1 MKAIQIVRTA
11 TLVATLAICAT
22 SAACFA
28 LGSVP
33 AIFAPTLRTLHKATF
48 PVLLPT
54 EFDGTTYKRGDAFTL
69 ATADAHHYNV
79 QVNLSPD
86 CNGANVCS
94 AGSFGAFDATY
105 RRTHRSDDDNVATTP
120 RKPDADDREA
130 IKNGRE
136 ILDRPTRLKGG
147 AIGYYSE
154 YISGASDGGN
164 STLRWTQGGV
174 VYVVTTRIST
184 QKSLVA
190 TANSAIANGALW

>member
-1 MKAIQIVRTA
+1 MCAALFATYATA
-11 TLVATLAICAT
+11 AMSL
-22 SAACFA
+22 A
-28 LGSVP
+28 LGTVP
-33 AIFAPTLRTLHKATF
+33 SIFTPALPALHKATF

-54 EFDGTTYKRGDAFTL
+54 EFDGTTYKRGDAFTV
-69 ATADAHHYNV
+69 ATGDAHHYEV
-79 QVNLSPD
+79 QVNLAPD

-105 RRTHRSDDDNVATTP
+105 RRTHTSQDDNVASGP
-120 RKPDADDREA
+120 RTPDADDREA
-130 IKNGRE
+130 IKSGRE
-136 ILDRPTRLKGG
+136 VFDRPARLEGG

-154 YISGASDGGN
+154 FVSGADDGGN
-164 STLRWTQGGV
+164 STLRWMQGGV

>member
-11 TLVATLAICAT
+11 SLAALFATCAT
-22 SAACFA
+22 ATASLA
-28 LGSVP
+28 LGTVP
-33 AIFAPTLRTLHKATF
+33 AIFKPVLTTLHKATF

-54 EFDGTTYKRGDAFTL
+54 EFDGTTYKRGDAFTV
-69 ATADAHHYNV
+69 ATGDAHHYEI
-79 QVNLSPD
+79 QVNLAPD

-105 RRTHRSDDDNVATTP
+105 RRSHKSDDDAVAGPRTP
-120 RKPDADDREA
+120 DSDDREA
-130 IKNGRE
+130 IKSGRE
-136 ILDRPTRLKGG
+136 VFDRPAKLKNG

-154 YISGASDGGN
+154 FVSGASDGGN
-164 STLRWTQGGV
+164 SSLRWTQGGV
-174 VYVVTTRIST
+174 VYVVNTRIST

>member
-11 TLVATLAICAT
+11 SLAALFATYAT
-22 SAACFA
+22 AAASVA
-28 LGSVP
+28 LGTVP
-33 AIFAPTLRTLHKATF
+33 DIFKPTLTTLHKATF

-54 EFDGTTYKRGDAFTL
+54 EFDGTTYKRGGAFTV
-69 ATADAHHYNV
+69 ATGDAHHYEI
-79 QVNLSPD
+79 QVNLAPD

-105 RRTHRSDDDNVATTP
+105 RRAHHSNDDDVATGP
-120 RKPDADDREA
+120 RTPDADDREA
-130 IKNGRE
+130 IKSGRE
-136 ILDRPTRLKGG
+136 VFDRPARLRGG

-154 YISGASDGGN
+154 FVSGASDGGN
-164 STLRWTQGGV
+164 SSLRWTQGGV
-174 VYVVTTRIST
+174 VYVVNTRIST